1 MATKGTA
8 WVLRRCTD
16 LVPYLLFAGLRE
28 YWPARSPQVVPPVSA
43 GPGAG
48 LEIGHAP

>member
-16 LVPYLLFAGLRE
+16 LVPYLLAMAARECLRGPRPEVAGHGP
-28 YWPARSPQVVPPVSA
+28 PAPAPSCPPSHSA
-43 GPGAG
+43 
-48 LEIGHAP
+48 